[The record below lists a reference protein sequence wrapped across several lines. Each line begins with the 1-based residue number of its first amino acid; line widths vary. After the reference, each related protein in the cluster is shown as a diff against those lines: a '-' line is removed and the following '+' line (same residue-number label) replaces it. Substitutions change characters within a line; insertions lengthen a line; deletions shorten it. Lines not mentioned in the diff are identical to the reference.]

1 MSDNLNPNIIT
12 SELAALMTNAAKQL
26 KDFKLQWLTPQLL
39 LHTFLEDPKCEAM
52 HILRI
57 LQKIYKINL
66 DDLSRRVESMA
77 NLSKGRNG
85 KFYFTDDFGKDIPL
99 SNEMLIVLD
108 EALTLA
114 RSRDEMKASSGHALA
129 VMAQNH
135 QITTYGV
142 MQKVGINGDAIIE
155 QLTAVSQESAPILRD
170 FVDEAQNANLNTYF
184 EREDL
189 LHKLASLLKLTNNPH
204 VILVGQEGVGKR
216 TLIYSLA
223 QQLAEGTTLPERRSV
238 VEIQNAALL
247 EDPLAAIRAG
257 MRRAS
262 NGILL
267 VPNIEQFFVP
277 QQAKYPQGA
286 TREIH
291 KALLDNEIIV
301 IGTTTPGMYDSL
313 RQHDLIRRHTNRLDV
328 PAPSRDEAV
337 KMVETHQPKI
347 EESYNLTIEDDAIET
362 AVSLANQYI
371 KTNSLPAS
379 AIQLV
384 NRAAAIVSYVTDNPA
399 ISYYNVEP
407 DGQINSEDILE
418 AVAEMTKIPVN
429 QLTEDEKDKYANM
442 VEHLHRRIIGQHPA
456 VLAVSRAVKTAR
468 VGLRDK
474 KRPIGSF
481 LFLGPSGVGK
491 TELAKAVAEF
501 MFGTEDAMLVLDMS
515 EFQEE
520 ASVNKLIGA
529 PPGYVGFQDGGV
541 LTNFVRERPYTV
553 VLFDEVEK
561 AHDRVFDVLLQV
573 LEEGRL
579 TDSHGQVATFN
590 EAVVILTSNLGSRH
604 MLVPVIGETEKALAM
619 EDVHTFFRP
628 EFLNRLDEVIMFHQL
643 TGENLA
649 KILDIM
655 LRKEIRL
662 ADEQGI
668 ELELTLAAKEW
679 LLAQNDQPEYGAR
692 PLRRIIARHLREPL
706 ADFLLSQG
714 EKTSTKLIVDATTET
729 LQFAWQS

>member
-1 MSDNLNPNIIT
+1 
-12 SELAALMTNAAKQL
+12 
-26 KDFKLQWLTPQLL
+26 
-39 LHTFLEDPKCEAM
+39 
-52 HILRI
+52 
-57 LQKIYKINL
+57 
-66 DDLSRRVESMA
+66 
-77 NLSKGRNG
+77 
-85 KFYFTDDFGKDIPL
+85 
-99 SNEMLIVLD
+99 
-108 EALTLA
+108 
-114 RSRDEMKASSGHALA
+114 MK
-129 VMAQNH
+129 
-135 QITTYGV
+135 
-142 MQKVGINGDAIIE
+142 
-155 QLTAVSQESAPILRD
+155 TA
-170 FVDEAQNANLNTYF
+170 
-184 EREDL
+184 
-189 LHKLASLLKLTNNPH
+189 
-204 VILVGQEGVGKR
+204 
-216 TLIYSLA
+216 
-223 QQLAEGTTLPERRSV
+223 
-238 VEIQNAALL
+238 
-247 EDPLAAIRAG
+247 
-257 MRRAS
+257 
-262 NGILL
+262 
-267 VPNIEQFFVP
+267 
-277 QQAKYPQGA
+277 
-286 TREIH
+286 
-291 KALLDNEIIV
+291 
-301 IGTTTPGMYDSL
+301 
-313 RQHDLIRRHTNRLDV
+313 
-328 PAPSRDEAV
+328 
-337 KMVETHQPKI
+337 
-347 EESYNLTIEDDAIET
+347 YNLTIGEDAIET

-371 KTNSLPAS
+371 KNSSLPAS
-379 AIQLV
+379 ALQLV
-384 NRAAAIVSYVTDNPA
+384 NRAASIVSYVTENPA

-407 DGQINSEDILE
+407 DGKINSEDVLE

-442 VEHLHRRIIGQHPA
+442 VEHLHKRIIGQHPA

-619 EDVHTFFRP
+619 EDVHDFFRP

-643 TGENLA
+643 TGDNLA

-655 LRKEIRL
+655 LHKEIRL

-668 ELELTLAAKEW
+668 QLQLTQEAKEW

-706 ADFLLSQG
+706 ADFLLSQS
-714 EKTSTKLIVDATTET
+714 EKSSSQLVVDATTAE
-729 LQFAWQS
+729 LLFAWQS